1 MRPGSA
7 LPGREPINGATE
19 APTWVHGLNPAGMFP
34 RGNGETCVSPLH
46 ALALGFQGLQRGANA
61 LDHVLLGGTG
71 SIVKLERNALPSG
84 R

>member
-1 MRPGSA
+1 MRLGSA
-7 LPGREPINGATE
+7 LPGREPINGAAK
-19 APTWVHGLNPAGMFP
+19 APTWVHDPNPAGMFP